1 MTAASSACTMS
12 SASSAAIPAR
22 AASRLAES
30 RWPNSGTPESTRNA
44 LKPNTPARCSPAS
57 SPRLPGTA
65 PPQKPTSTQPPRAV
79 GRLRRSAL
87 AVVVGGRQ
95 LSGMSTSVVTP
106 PSAEARVALAKPS
119 HSVRPGS
126 LTWTWVSTTP
136 GSSTSWLGSSST
148 RTASGASPWA
158 ARAAIR
164 PSRTATV
171 AGRMPSGVT
180 TRRARITSSYSAMHQ
195 SLGPGGVPPGRL
207 WPRRGC
213 HCEQPI
219 RCLNKPSTW
228 RYGGGMAESRPS
240 SGGDAAT
247 PGLARL
253 NALPDGEAVGVL
265 LGCCSAP
272 GWARR
277 VVGARPFGSVDAL
290 LAAADAAWAARE
302 PGELEA
308 AMAGHPRIGERRLSA
323 QSRQEQSGVGSDP
336 GTIQAL
342 QEANAAYED
351 RFGHVFLICASGRGP
366 DEILAELRRRMA
378 HDPATELEVA
388 AAEIGK
394 INALRLRKLVTA

>member
-1 MTAASSACTMS
+1 S
-12 SASSAAIPAR
+12 SASSAAIAAR
-22 AASRLAES
+22 AASRPAES

-44 LKPNTPARCSPAS
+44 LKPNTPARCSAAS

-79 GRLRRSAL
+79 GCLRRSAL

-106 PSAEARVALAKPS
+106 PSAAARVALAKPS

-136 GSSTSWLGSSST
+136 GSRTSCPGRSST
-148 RTASGASPWA
+148 RTAPGASLNA
-158 ARAAIR
+158 ASAAIR

-180 TRRARITSSYSAMHQ
+180 TRRARITSSYSAMP
-195 SLGPGGVPPGRL
+195 SVPRPRGVQPGRL
-207 WPRRGC
+207 APAGMSLRAANPMPRR
-213 HCEQPI
+213 
-219 RCLNKPSTW
+219 PSTW
-228 RYGGGMAESRPS
+228 RYGGGMAGSRPS
-240 SGGDAAT
+240 PGGDAT
-247 PGLARL
+247 MPGLARL
-253 NALPDGEAVGVL
+253 NALPDGEAVEVL

-277 VVGARPFGSVDAL
+277 VAGRRPFGSVDDL

-302 PGELEA
+302 PGELES

-323 QSRQEQSGVGSDP
+323 QSQQEQSGVGSDP

-342 QEANAAYED
+342 REANAAYED
-351 RFGHVFLICASGRGP
+351 RFGHVFLICATGRGP
-366 DEILAELRRRMA
+366 DEVLAELRRRMA
-378 HDPATELEVA
+378 HDPATELGVA

-394 INALRLRKLVTA
+394 INALRLRQLAAA